1 MDVLFLDS
9 RTLAVL
15 DNAYASS
22 YNLIIDNVVP
32 QSSTFAISKE
42 SIRAVV
48 GDYLVI
54 RDSPISYIGIIS
66 SIDTDEHVTVVK
78 TKDFI
83 SILDIKVKLTSYS
96 GNLSVYLNNLIR
108 AQFVKNSDS
117 LQNLPYLTLSRDADV
132 VNGSLT
138 FEADT
143 IDSISSVVTTLNK
156 AYYIGLSY
164 NLIYEFGVIKGVE
177 LHITRCNRGM
187 KLKSNLSIITNMVI
201 SHNDTQTINK
211 ITFYPKAENSTYTS
225 VVTYYLL
232 SDGTI
237 TTNANSAKR
246 IMSINQ
252 TAKTYSDNDY
262 TSLYTTAQK
271 EMLSSSLEHSI
282 TFDYLVSNKI
292 ASLSVGDY
300 IDFITPSKT
309 YSTMVTKITFKDSLT
324 IANITLGEYRLSL
337 TEKLKLLERR
347 SL

>member
-1 MDVLFLDS
+1 MEVIFLDS

-22 YNLIIDNVVP
+22 FNLIIDNVVP
-32 QSSTFAISKE
+32 QSSSFTLSKE
-42 SIRAVV
+42 SIKAVI

-54 RDSPISYIGIIS
+54 RNAPVNYIGIIT
-66 SIDTDEHVTVVK
+66 SIDSDEHVVQLK

-96 GNLSVYLNNLIR
+96 GNLSIYLTNLIR
-108 AQFVKNSDS
+108 AQYINNVDN
-117 LQNLPYLTLSRDADV
+117 LQNLPYLTLSRDAND

-138 FEADT
+138 FEDDT

-164 NLIYEFGVIKGVE
+164 SLIYEFGVIKGID
-177 LHITRCNRGM
+177 LRIGKCTRGL
-187 KLKSNLSIITNMVI
+187 KLKSSLSIITNMII
-201 SHNDTQTINK
+201 SHNDSQTINK
-211 ITFYPKAENSTYTS
+211 ITFYPKKENSTYTS

-232 SDGTI
+232 TDGTL
-237 TTNANSAKR
+237 TTSSNSSKR

-252 TAKTYSDNDY
+252 TARTYSDNDY
-262 TSLYTTAQK
+262 SSLYTTAQK

-282 TFDYLVSNKI
+282 TFDYLVNNKI
-292 ASLSVGDY
+292 TTLNVGDY

-309 YSTMVTKITFKDSLT
+309 YSTMITKITFKDSLSQ
-324 IANITLGEYRLSL
+324 ANITLGEYRISL

-347 SL
+347 T